1 MKNYT
6 KYILI
11 ILSLASFKAN
21 AIPVDIDA
29 LYVNNVAIYL
39 NQGTPAELSAA
50 STLPD
55 VMIEMGSYQNPLFN
69 VGDGDFGLTIYSSS
83 SNGRPAPSGYVDG
96 TNISVNFSSLRAS
109 LQYAGATYS
118 DIELWPLTTTLDYG
132 MYDPSTSNYTIGW
145 QESLSLD
152 LRYISLDLGMLDV
165 ELGGYLT
172 TVPVPAAALLFG
184 SGLLGL
190 AAVARRRKAT

>member
-6 KYILI
+6 KLVLL

-29 LYVNNVAIYL
+29 LYVSNVAIYL
-39 NQGTPAELSAA
+39 NQGTPAELSAT

-55 VMIEMGSYQNPLFN
+55 VMIDMGVYQNPLFN
-69 VGDGDFGLTIYSSS
+69 VGDSNFGITFYSSS
-83 SNGRPAPSGYVDG
+83 SYGRPAPSGYVDG
-96 TNISVNFSSLRAS
+96 TNISVDFSSLRAS

-118 DIELWPLTTTLDYG
+118 DIELWPLTTNLDYG

-152 LRYISLDLGMLDV
+152 LSYISLDLGVLDV
-165 ELGGYLT
+165 ELSGYLT
-172 TVPVPAAALLFG
+172 TVPVPAAAFLFG

-190 AAVARRRKAT
+190 AAFARRRKAA